1 LRTKDKALTF
11 SIFVLIL
18 LQTTANVVPLWSRFG
33 REGEFVV
40 TIYLRS
46 KGWGIQLSKGSRGPA
61 DIIATKMSTKWLIQ
75 VKSSTK
81 IPRLK
86 GYEVKRLV
94 ELSRVVSG
102 SAVIATLQPTETA
115 RSILTSV
122 EEKDNIDFFTEP
134 KKGIPI
140 NLGNYVILFYSLP
153 DWTILTP

>member
-1 LRTKDKALTF
+1 LRTNHKALIINICILT
-11 SIFVLIL
+11 L
-18 LQTTANVVPLWSRFG
+18 LQTTAKIVPLWSRFG
-33 REGEFVV
+33 REGEFVAA
-40 TIYLRS
+40 IYLRS
-46 KGWGIQLSKGSRGPA
+46 KGWDIQLSKGSRGPA
-61 DIIATKMSTKWLIQ
+61 DIIATRMSTKWLIQ

-94 ELSRVVSG
+94 ELSRVMSG

-122 EEKDNIDFFTEP
+122 GEKDNIDFYIAP

-140 NLGNYVILFYSLP
+140 NLGNYVIMFYSLP
-153 DWTILTP
+153 EWRILTP

>member
-1 LRTKDKALTF
+1 MYT
-11 SIFVLIL
+11 IL
-18 LQTTANVVPLWSRFG
+18 LQTTPKIVPLWSRFG

-46 KGWGIQLSKGSRGPA
+46 KGWDIQLSRGSRGPA
-61 DIIATKMSTKWLIQ
+61 DIIATRKSTKWLIQ

-94 ELSRVVSG
+94 ELSTVVDG

-115 RSILTSV
+115 RSILTSA
-122 EEKDNIDFFTEP
+122 EEKDDTDFYMAS
-134 KKGIPI
+134 KRGIPI
-140 NLGNYVILFYSLP
+140 NLGNYVIFFYSLP
-153 DWTILTP
+153 DWRILTP